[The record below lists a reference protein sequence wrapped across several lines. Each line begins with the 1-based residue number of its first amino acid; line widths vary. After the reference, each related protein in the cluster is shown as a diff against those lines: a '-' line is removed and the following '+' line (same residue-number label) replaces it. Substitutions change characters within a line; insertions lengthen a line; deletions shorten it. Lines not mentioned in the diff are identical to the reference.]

1 MKNYGGYE
9 KLLLILISR
18 RLECYAAI
26 GVELDAARGPSVV
39 DTEEVQRKARAR
51 IKAIHP
57 DKAGATTGLRVN
69 AVRGCRRGHVA
80 MSLLVH
86 IYVIQINNEDITS
99 EGRSRNHNL

>member
-1 MKNYGGYE
+1 M
-9 KLLLILISR
+9 IIIIIITR
-18 RLECYAAI
+18 RLDFYAGI

-39 DTEEVQRKARAR
+39 DTEEVQRKARAS

>member
-1 MKNYGGYE
+1 M
-9 KLLLILISR
+9 IIIIIITR
-18 RLECYAAI
+18 RLDFYAAI

-57 DKAGATTGLRVN
+57 DKAGATTGL
-69 AVRGCRRGHVA
+69 
-80 MSLLVH
+80 VH

-99 EGRSRNHNL
+99 EGRSRNQNV

>member
-1 MKNYGGYE
+1 M
-9 KLLLILISR
+9 IIIIIITR
-18 RLECYAAI
+18 RLDFYAAI

-69 AVRGCRRGHVA
+69 AARGCRRGHVA

-86 IYVIQINNEDITS
+86 PDGEPNDGPYICNTNQ
-99 EGRSRNHNL
+99 

>member
-1 MKNYGGYE
+1 M
-9 KLLLILISR
+9 IIIIIITR
-18 RLECYAAI
+18 RLDFYAAI

-39 DTEEVQRKARAR
+39 DTEEVQRKARAS

-86 IYVIQINNEDITS
+86 PDGEPNDGPHICNTNQ
-99 EGRSRNHNL
+99 

>member
-1 MKNYGGYE
+1 M
-9 KLLLILISR
+9 IIIIIITR
-18 RLECYAAI
+18 RLDFYAGI

-39 DTEEVQRKARAR
+39 DTEEVQRKACAS

-57 DKAGATTGLRVN
+57 DKAGATTG
-69 AVRGCRRGHVA
+69 
-80 MSLLVH
+80 LVH

>member
-1 MKNYGGYE
+1 M
-9 KLLLILISR
+9 IIIIIITR
-18 RLECYAAI
+18 RLDFYAAI

-57 DKAGATTGLRVN
+57 DKAGATTGL
-69 AVRGCRRGHVA
+69 
-80 MSLLVH
+80 VH

>member
-1 MKNYGGYE
+1 M
-9 KLLLILISR
+9 IIIIIITR
-18 RLECYAAI
+18 RLDFYAAI

-86 IYVIQINNEDITS
+86 PDGEPNDGPYICNTNQ
-99 EGRSRNHNL
+99 

>member
-1 MKNYGGYE
+1 MM
-9 KLLLILISR
+9 IIISITG
-18 RLECYAAI
+18 RLDFYAGI

>member
-1 MKNYGGYE
+1 M
-9 KLLLILISR
+9 IIIIIISR
-18 RLECYAAI
+18 RLDFYAAI

-51 IKAIHP
+51 IEAIHP
-57 DKAGATTGLRVN
+57 DKTGATTGLRVN

-99 EGRSRNHNL
+99 EGRSRNQNV

>member
-1 MKNYGGYE
+1 M
-9 KLLLILISR
+9 IIIIIITR
-18 RLECYAAI
+18 RLDFYAAI

-39 DTEEVQRKARAR
+39 VTEEVQRKARAR

>member
-1 MKNYGGYE
+1 MMIIIS
-9 KLLLILISR
+9 LILPR
-18 RLECYAAI
+18 RLDLYAGI

-39 DTEEVQRKARAR
+39 DTEEVQRKARAS